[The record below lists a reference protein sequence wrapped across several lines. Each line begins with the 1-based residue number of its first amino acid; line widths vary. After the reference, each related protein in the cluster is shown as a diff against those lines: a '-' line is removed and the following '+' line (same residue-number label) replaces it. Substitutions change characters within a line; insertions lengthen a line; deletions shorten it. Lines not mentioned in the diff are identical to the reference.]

1 MKRNL
6 DILFVLLATGGILM
20 SQERFDYKVR
30 DYFFAGFSGDA
41 ASLDKGMK
49 ICEDLIAANPK
60 NAPAMVWHGAG
71 LFFES
76 GQSFRSGDQKTA
88 LDLCSA
94 VSRKWTMPRL
104 SRRTIC
110 KFASRAARCFSPLPF
125 RSPTLAWPA
134 R

>member
-71 LFFES
+71 QFFES

-88 LDLCSA
+88 LDLWQ
-94 VSRKWTMPRL
+94 RGLKEMPRL

-110 KFASRAARCFSPLPF
+110 KFAYPAARCFSPLPF
-125 RSPTLAWPA
+125 LSLTLAWPA